1 MPTLKVS
8 PATALEAASEEA
20 AAPDA
25 VLPVEDAAPPQP
37 VRASAE
43 TAETAIAAF
52 RKLRREIMFMVFI
65 VVNSF
70 PGAGGIK
77 KTRSLC
83 GTGLSNEKR
92 PCPCV
97 LSTRTG
103 SVKYDSAV
111 PPCLPC
117 CERRASHGE
126 PTLPCPVTEAS
137 VPSYWGTFPFARP
150 SAAHETLPRSRPFA
164 LPGLT
169 ADALCRFSSASSV

>member
-1 MPTLKVS
+1 M
-8 PATALEAASEEA
+8 ALEAASEEA

-25 VLPVEDAAPPQP
+25 VLAVEDAAPPQP

-43 TAETAIAAF
+43 TAEAAIAAF

-117 CERRASHGE
+117 CERKASHGE

-164 LPGLT
+164 LSGLT